1 MQQSGQ
7 YCVAAAA
14 GPSATIRLSVSVPL
28 SQGGMHLPG
37 LATGLCSSV
46 IGNQSLFFPLLT
58 STSGGVME
66 RSDPFRAKAR
76 CGV

>member
-1 MQQSGQ
+1 MDSTVLQQQ
-7 YCVAAAA
+7 QAHPP
-14 GPSATIRLSVSVPL
+14 PSDCLSHCLRVECISRGLPL
-28 SQGGMHLPG
+28 VCG
-37 LATGLCSSV
+37 SSV

-58 STSGGVME
+58 SASGDVME